1 MKSED
6 LAKLQI
12 ETQCVQ
18 AGYQPVNQGPRV
30 MPIVQSTT
38 YMFETADEL
47 GDVFDLK
54 VAANMYTRLGNPTLN
69 WLEEKVAMLEG
80 GVGAVTTSSGQA
92 ANLFAVVNITKAG
105 EHVLAM
111 QNLYGGTHTL
121 FGTQLKK
128 FGIDVEFVDPHLS
141 LEELKAFIRP
151 ETRLVFA
158 ETLGNPALDVLDFE
172 KVSALAKF
180 ADVPLVVDNTFP
192 TPYLCK
198 PFEFGANIVTHST
211 TKYMDGH
218 ATSVGGVLIDGGN
231 FNWNNGKYPELTTPD
246 LDYHGII
253 YTESFGNAAF
263 IAKARAGLL
272 RDLGSTMSP
281 FNAFLTN
288 LGLETLHLRMERHSE
303 NALKVAEYLENHPKV
318 SWVTYP
324 GLKSSPDYALA
335 QKYMPKGC
343 SGIVSFGPEGG
354 IAAAK
359 QIIDTLEMSTL
370 VTHVGDLRTHT
381 IHPAST
387 THRQL
392 SEEQLIASGV
402 KPDLIRLNVGIE
414 NVDDIIADLEQALA
428 RLP

>member
-1 MKSED
+1 MKPED
-6 LAKLQI
+6 IKKLSI
-12 ETQCVQ
+12 ESRCVQ
-18 AGYQPVNQGPRV
+18 AGFQPENRGPRV

-69 WLEEKVAMLEG
+69 WLEEKISALEG

-92 ANLFAVVNITKAG
+92 ANLFAVINITKAG

-111 QNLYGGTHTL
+111 SNLYGGTHTL

-128 FGIDVEFVDPHLS
+128 FGIEVEFVDPHLS
-141 LEELKAFIRP
+141 LEELKSHIRP
-151 ETRLVFA
+151 ETRLVFT

-192 TPYLCK
+192 TPYLCR
-198 PFEFGANIVTHST
+198 PFEHGANIVTHST
-211 TKYMDGH
+211 TKYLDGH
-218 ATSVGGVLIDGGN
+218 ATSVGGVLVDGGN
-231 FNWNNGKYPELTTPD
+231 FNWDNGKYPELTTPD
-246 LDYHGII
+246 LDYHGVV
-253 YTESFGNAAF
+253 YTESFGSAAF

-281 FNAFLTN
+281 MNAFLTSI
-288 LGLETLHLRMERHSE
+288 GIETLHLRMQRHSE
-303 NALKVAEYLENHPKV
+303 NAQAVAEYLENHEKV
-318 SWVTYP
+318 KWVTYP
-324 GLKSSPDYALA
+324 GLKSSPDYELA
-335 QKYMPKGC
+335 RKYLPKGC
-343 SGIVSFGPEGG
+343 SGIVSFGPVGG
-354 IAAAK
+354 IQGAK
-359 QIIDTLEMSTL
+359 KVIDTLKMSTL
-370 VTHVGDLRTHT
+370 VTHVGDVRTHT

-392 SEEQLIASGV
+392 SEEQLLAAGV

-414 NVDDIIADLEQALA
+414 SVDDIIADLDQAL
-428 RLP
+428 RGL

>member
-1 MKSED
+1 MKPED
-6 LAKLQI
+6 LRKAQI

-18 AGYQPVNQGPRV
+18 AGYQPENRGPRV

-69 WLEEKVAMLEG
+69 WLEEKIATLEG

-111 QNLYGGTHTL
+111 SNLYGGTHTL

-128 FGIDVEFVDPHLS
+128 FGIDVEFVDPHKS
-141 LEELKAFIRP
+141 LEELKSHIRP
-151 ETRLVFA
+151 NTRLVFA

-192 TPYLCK
+192 TPYLCR
-198 PFEFGANIVTHST
+198 PFEHGANIVTHST
-211 TKYMDGH
+211 TKYLDGH
-218 ATSVGGVLIDGGN
+218 ATSVGGVLVDGGN

-246 LDYHGII
+246 LDYHGIV
-253 YTESFGNAAF
+253 YTESFGPAAF

-281 FNAFLTN
+281 MNAFLTN
-288 LGLETLHLRMERHSE
+288 IGVETLHLRMERHSE
-303 NALKVAEYLENHPKV
+303 NALAVAKYLENHEKV

-324 GLKSSPDYALA
+324 GLESSPDYALA
-335 QKYMPKGC
+335 QKYLPKGC
-343 SGIVSFGPEGG
+343 SGIVSFGPVGG
-354 IAAAK
+354 VKGAK
-359 QIIDTLEMSTL
+359 QVIDTLRMSTL

-392 SEEQLIASGV
+392 SEEQLLAAGV

-414 NVDDIIADLEQALA
+414 NVDDIIADLEQALSA
-428 RLP
+428 L